1 MVYMPITKKQVNP
14 GEVKQLEPGEV
25 VDYNVSVAPA
35 EEDYRYYELAEPLQI
50 GSANLSKL
58 LIDKTEIKSGLAYFK
73 LNERYQNEN
82 PVAYRNCINR
92 LLDTTWM
99 AYQIAELNP
108 PMTLEDVY
116 RIPFYDLE
124 MIFARM
130 PAVSFLTRT
139 KKTETA

>member
-1 MVYMPITKKQVNP
+1 MVYMPITKKELSAPV
-14 GEVKQLEPGEV
+14 ESEDIT
-25 VDYNVSVAPA
+25 VDK
-35 EEDYRYYELAEPLQI
+35 EDHRYYELSEPLQI
-50 GSANLSKL
+50 GSAKISKI
-58 LIDKTEIKSGLAYFK
+58 LIDKTELKGLTYFK
-73 LNERYQNEN
+73 LNERFRNEN
-82 PVAYRNCINR
+82 SDAYRNCLNR